1 MIQVIGVPDMNI
13 HEEMTDIESLTKQ
26 ILLEREKR
34 FSLTKELIFEKQ
46 KNRQLEDFIDSFWK
60 DKGQNE
66 KFEEQT
72 IELSPES
79 SEIKV
84 GTYPEY
90 VRKMK
95 IRKYKLKI
103 RKYRQKVQVSR
114 DFKGRSVAAKLKP
127 RFNGKFAKKN
137 TQI

>member
-1 MIQVIGVPDMNI
+1 MQVIGVPDMQI
-13 HEEMTDIESLTKQ
+13 REEITDIDSLTKQ
-26 ILLEREKR
+26 ILMEREKR

-46 KNRQLEDFIDSFWK
+46 KNKQLEEFIDSFWK
-60 DKGQNE
+60 DKGQTE
-66 KFEEQT
+66 KIEEQT
-72 IELSPES
+72 FELSLES

-84 GTYPEY
+84 GSYPEH

-114 DFKGRSVAAKLKP
+114 DFKGRSIAAKLKP

>member
-1 MIQVIGVPDMNI
+1 MGLPDMNI
-13 HEEMTDIESLTKQ
+13 CQELTDIEALTRL
-26 ILLEREKR
+26 ILFEREKR
-34 FSLTKELIFEKQ
+34 LSLTKELIFEKQ
-46 KNRQLEDFIDSFWK
+46 KNKQLEEFIDNFWK
-60 DKGQNE
+60 DKGQTE
-66 KFEEQT
+66 KVEEEV

-95 IRKYKLKI
+95 IRKYKQKVK
-103 RKYRQKVQVSR
+103 KYRQKVHVSR
-114 DFKGRSVAAKLKP
+114 DFKGRSIAAKLKP